1 MSSNIYI
8 PQILLSIP
16 RNPVTAVG
24 LPLVL
29 GILSGTRTGSVV
41 RGQWYRNL
49 RVPPGRPPPQVF
61 PIVWSTLYI
70 SMGYA
75 SHLAVKALD
84 SAVLST
90 TRSALTLGLALY
102 YAQLSM
108 NFLWSPLFFNAKQ
121 VGLALIDCTLLAGT
135 TFYMTVRAHWLKI
148 TNSTNP
154 LNEQKLLDEPTGSKT
169 TMFLLP
175 YCAWLTLATY
185 LNGGIWWLNR
195 GRRDLSKE
203 D

>member
-1 MSSNIYI
+1 MSSNIYL
-8 PQILLSIP
+8 PQILLNIP

-29 GILSGTRTGSVV
+29 GIVSGSGTASAV

-49 RVPPGRPPPQVF
+49 WVPPGRPPRQVF
-61 PIVWSTLYI
+61 PIVWPLLYL

-75 SHLAVKALD
+75 SHVAVKALD
-84 SAVLST
+84 SALSPA
-90 TRSALTLGLALY
+90 TRSSLTLGLALY
-102 YAQLSM
+102 YTQLSL
-108 NFLWSPLFFNAKQ
+108 NFTWSPLFFNAKQ
-121 VGLALIDCTLLAGT
+121 VGLALIDSTLLAGT
-135 TFYMTVRAHWLKI
+135 TFYMT
-148 TNSTNP
+148 
-154 LNEQKLLDEPTGSKT
+154 KLFHEPTGSKST
-169 TMFLLP
+169 IFLLP
-175 YCAWLTLATY
+175 YCAWLTFATY